1 MKKFKKA
8 SAVALFST
16 ALIGASAVAVPLM
29 NATSITAQASE
40 VDVTLASKTKLD
52 SSYLTAINTTG
63 SHTGTLTVTNNIG
76 AQANILLQTLKSAE
90 IKIPAELANN
100 IKFDENADV
109 SVQMGINI
117 TKIPVLGGLFNSL
130 ATGTDNAIKKQLA
143 ILVNNPQ
150 FSGSNLDKVYDA
162 INALETFQNMD
173 MSNQVSSITVKDGVA
188 TAKFDDATAR
198 HIANQIINLLDNL
211 QNAINMVDW
220 GSNTILGSIANQ
232 ITKFVTPAINLGID
246 SIRKVINGSANI
258 SSMFGNTGVLTSATI
273 KFPVD
278 LDLPMSWYEQYAP
291 NGLTTNFT
299 AGIENA
305 SGISWDI
312 FANTKDAN
320 KNVVFA
326 DIVAPATPVLSNA
339 KKSSVTVKAEAGSTV
354 TVYNASGAKIG
365 SAKVPG
371 TADGK
376 TQASVNVDFTAQ
388 KANSKISAKATDASG
403 NTSAAANTTT
413 PGDTTDPT
421 NPTNPTNPGKTQVV
435 YRLYNPNTGEHFYP
449 TSTYERDEDIKAG
462 WRNEGILETA
472 PTSGTA
478 VYRVYNPNAKGGD
491 HYYTTSQY
499 EATSLVSKGWKWD
512 NNAKPVFYSGGS
524 KAVYVAY
531 NPNAATGAHNYTMSS
546 YEQNSLLNAG
556 WKFGETA
563 WFAVK

>member
-52 SSYLTAINTTG
+52 STYGSPINTTG
-63 SHTGTLTVTNNIG
+63 SHMGTLTVTNNIG

-100 IKFDENADV
+100 IKFDDNADV

-117 TKIPVLGGLFNSL
+117 TKIPVLGDLFNSL

-143 ILVNNPQ
+143 IMVNNPQ
-150 FSGSNLDKVYDA
+150 FAGSNLDKVYDA
-162 INALETFQNMD
+162 LNVLETFQNMD
-173 MSNQVSSITVKDGVA
+173 LSKQVSNITVQDGVA

-198 HIANQIINLLDNL
+198 HIANQIITMLDNL
-211 QNAINMVDW
+211 QNAINMVNW
-220 GSNTILGSIANQ
+220 GSGIFGTIGNTITNIVKPGINAALNSI
-232 ITKFVTPAINLGID
+232 K
-246 SIRKVINGSANI
+246 SIINGSANI
-258 SSMFGNTGVLTSATI
+258 ASMFGNAGVFTSATI

-278 LDLPMSWYEQYAP
+278 LNLPMSWFEQYAP

-299 AGIENA
+299 AGIENT

-312 FANTKDAN
+312 FENTADAN
-320 KNVVFA
+320 KDVVFA
-326 DIVAPATPVLSNA
+326 DIVAPATPVLSNV
-339 KKSSVTVKAEAGSTV
+339 KKSSLIVKAEAGSTV

-376 TQASVNVDFTAQ
+376 TQATVTVNITEQ
-388 KANSKISAKATDASG
+388 KGGAKISAKAADASG
-403 NTSAAANTTT
+403 NTSVAANATIPGEPT
-413 PGDTTDPT
+413 P
-421 NPTNPTNPGKTQVV
+421 NPDKTQVV
-435 YRLYNPNTGEHFYP
+435 CRLYNPNTGEHFYP
-449 TSTYERDEDIKAG
+449 TSAYERDQDIKAG
-462 WRNEGILETA
+462 WRNEGTLETA

-478 VYRVYNPNAKGGD
+478 IYRVYNPNAKGGD

-499 EATSLVSKGWKWD
+499 EAKSLVSKGWRWD

-531 NPNAATGAHNYTMSS
+531 NPNAETGVHNYTMSS
-546 YEQNSLLNAG
+546 FEQNSLLSIG
-556 WKFGETA
+556 WKYGETA

>member
-1 MKKFKKA
+1 MKNFKKA

-52 SSYLTAINTTG
+52 STYLTPINTTG

-76 AQANILLQTLKSAE
+76 AQKNILLQTLKSAE

-100 IKFDENADV
+100 IKFDDNADI
-109 SVQMGINI
+109 SMEMGINL
-117 TKIPVLGGLFNSL
+117 TKIPLLGDLFNGL
-130 ATGTDNAIKKQLA
+130 ATGTDNAIRKQLA
-143 ILVNNPQ
+143 ILVNNPS
-150 FSGSNLDKVYDA
+150 FAGSNLDEVYDA
-162 INALETFQNMD
+162 IGALEDFQNMD
-173 MSNQVSSITVKDGVA
+173 MSSQVSSITVKDGVA

-198 HIANQIINLLDNL
+198 HISNQIIHLLENL
-211 QNAINMVDW
+211 QTAINDVNW
-220 GSNTILGSIANQ
+220 GGGIAASIANT
-232 ITKFVTPAINLGID
+232 ITNIIKPAVNLAIDTLQKGINSGVGNMASL
-246 SIRKVINGSANI
+246 
-258 SSMFGNTGVLTSATI
+258 FGNIGIFTSATI

-278 LDLPMSWYEQYAP
+278 LDLPMSWFKQYAP

-299 AGIENA
+299 AGIENP
-305 SGISWDI
+305 SGISWNI
-312 FANTKDAN
+312 FASTKDAN
-320 KNVVFA
+320 KAVVFA
-326 DIVAPATPVLSNA
+326 DIVAPATPVLSNV

-376 TQASVNVDFTAQ
+376 TQASVNVKITAQ
-388 KANSKISAKATDASG
+388 KGSAKISAKSADASG
-403 NTSAAANTTT
+403 NTSAAAKATV
-413 PGDTTDPT
+413 PADTT
-421 NPTNPTNPGKTQVV
+421 NPTNPTKPTTPSKTQVV

-449 TSTYERDEDIKAG
+449 TTAYERNQDIKAG
-462 WRNEGILETA
+462 WRNEGTLETA

-491 HYYTTSQY
+491 HYYTTSKY
-499 EATSLVSKGWKWD
+499 EASSLISKGWKWD
-512 NNAKPVFYSGGS
+512 NNAKPVFYSGGN
-524 KAVYVAY
+524 KPVYVAY
-531 NPNAATGAHNYTMSS
+531 NPNAVTGAHNYTMNS
-546 YEQNSLLNAG
+546 YEQNSLLSVG
-556 WKFGETA
+556 WKYGSTA

>member
-52 SSYLTAINTTG
+52 STYGSPINTTG
-63 SHTGTLTVTNNIG
+63 AHEGTLTVTNNVG

-100 IKFDENADV
+100 IKFDDNADV

-117 TKIPVLGGLFNSL
+117 TKIPILGSLFNSL
-130 ATGTDNAIKKQLA
+130 ATGTDHAIKDQLK
-143 ILVNNPQ
+143 ILMNNPQ

-162 INALETFQNMD
+162 LNALETIQNMD
-173 MSNQVSSITVKDGVA
+173 MSNQVSSITVENGVA

-198 HIANQIINLLDNL
+198 HIANQIITVLENL
-211 QNAINMVDW
+211 QNAIDMVDW
-220 GSNTILGSIANQ
+220 GSNTILGNIANQ
-232 ITKFVTPAINLGID
+232 ITNFVRPAIDSTID
-246 SIRKVINGSANI
+246 SIQKIINGSANI
-258 SSMFGNTGVLTSATI
+258 ASLFGNTGVLTSATI

-278 LDLPMSWYEQYAP
+278 LDLPMSWFEQYAP

-320 KNVVFA
+320 KDVVFA
-326 DIVAPATPVLSNA
+326 DIVAPATPELSNV

-376 TQASVNVDFTAQ
+376 TQASVNVNFTEQ
-388 KANSKISAKATDASG
+388 KAGAKISAKAADASG
-403 NTSAAANTTT
+403 NTSAAATATI

-421 NPTNPTNPGKTQVV
+421 NPDKTQVV

-449 TSTYERDEDIKAG
+449 TSTYERDQDIKAG
-462 WRNEGILETA
+462 WRNEGTLETA

-478 VYRVYNPNAKGGD
+478 IYRVYNPNAKGGD

-499 EATSLVSKGWKWD
+499 EAKSLVSKGWKWD
-512 NNAKPVFYSGGS
+512 NNGKPVFYSGGS

-531 NPNAATGAHNYTMSS
+531 NPNAETGAHNYTMSS
-546 YEQNSLLNAG
+546 FEQNSLLNSG
-556 WKFGETA
+556 WKYGETA